1 MANNRL
7 PHLNANDWALINSK
21 ARRMT
26 FKLGDEIIREGSL
39 GDRLYVI
46 SKGEACVELA
56 GSGTR
61 TILALLG
68 PEDICGDMAFLSK
81 GTATAA
87 VVANDTE
94 VEADEIRADD
104 LRELFEAFPRLASRF
119 YLSLAVIL
127 ARRLRD
133 TSRELAKAL
142 AMVERKP

>member
-1 MANNRL
+1 
-7 PHLNANDWALINSK
+7 
-21 ARRMT
+21 
-26 FKLGDEIIREGSL
+26 
-39 GDRLYVI
+39 
-46 SKGEACVELA
+46 
-56 GSGTR
+56 
-61 TILALLG
+61 
-68 PEDICGDMAFLSK
+68 
-81 GTATAA
+81 